1 MKDFVEKLIERLGEL
16 KNETESEM
24 NLLLDREYLLP
35 CSMNQIDM
43 EEYRV
48 STFEETIEIVKQ
60 LAEEYENDFCE
71 WKFTK
76 SVADGVYIFSS
87 GCNHKRFSDLN
98 GFEYCPYC
106 GKKIKVVQK

>member
-1 MKDFVEKLIERLGEL
+1 MNEFVKKLIERLEKS

-48 STFEETIEIVKQ
+48 STFEDAISIVNE
-60 LAEEYENDFCE
+60 LAEEYKHKYVSIEVY
-71 WKFTK
+71 KQ
-76 SVADGVYIFSS
+76 VAGERDIAIEQLHELGYEF
-87 GCNHKRFSDLN
+87 GQ
-98 GFEYCPYC
+98 
-106 GKKIKVVQK
+106 KIN